1 MGYRP
6 RRMSQSVTPVAR
18 NAILEFEAG
27 QSFAV
32 RNRHAVADLRD
43 GASLWRLAFT
53 LAWLD
58 IRLRYRGSMLG
69 PLWLTISTGVMVGML
84 GFLYSKL
91 FKMDL
96 AEYLPFLALSQVLWG
111 FMATLVAEACTTFTD
126 MVGLIRS
133 VRMPMFVFAMR
144 AVVRNL
150 LVLAHNI
157 IVIVVVFAMFRVW
170 PGWHGLLVIPG
181 MALWICDALALT
193 LLLGGLCARFR
204 DITPIVNSLMQI
216 AFFVTPVIW
225 KPEQLGIYRKYLPLN
240 PLYDMIEVVRGP
252 MLAEPISLQAWAGA
266 ILFSVAVCG
275 ISWAF
280 FAKARGRVAFW
291 V

>member
-1 MGYRP
+1 MGYRR
-6 RRMSQSVTPVAR
+6 RRMSHTVTPVAR
-18 NAILEFEAG
+18 ATILEFQGG
-27 QSFAV
+27 QSFAE
-32 RNRHAVADLRD
+32 RNRQSVIDVCD
-43 GASLWRLAFT
+43 GLSLWRLALT
-53 LAWLD
+53 LGWLD

-91 FKMDL
+91 FHMDL

-111 FMATLVAEACTTFTD
+111 FLATMVGEACSTFTE

-144 AVVRNL
+144 VVIRNL
-150 LVLAHNI
+150 LVFAHNV
-157 IVIVVVFAMFRVW
+157 IVFVVVFAIFRIW
-170 PGWHGLLVIPG
+170 PGWHAVLVIPG
-181 MALWICDALALT
+181 MMLWTLDALALT

-216 AFFVTPVIW
+216 TFFATPVIW
-225 KPEQLGIYRKYLPLN
+225 KPSQLGHYQVYLPLN
-240 PLYDMIEVVRGP
+240 PLYDLLEVVRSP
-252 MLAEPISLQAWAGA
+252 MLGDPVRLRTWAGA
-266 ILFSVAVCG
+266 IVFSGLICGCSWLFF
-275 ISWAF
+275 IR
-280 FAKARGRVAFW
+280 ARGRVAFW